1 MQSYVI
7 NPYIIGYIDP
17 IHKQVILEHVL
28 QFDQNWTFVLLNR
41 WNFRSVRSRNNSHAF
56 VTFVLFNL
64 FLLSSFTWNQT
75 NMKIWKQKYNICI
88 IICFIRRANKDK
100 NILFHQNWPFLDLL
114 CILGFSR
121 NDYRGVLNMLTT
133 NFSKRKNTSA
143 TPLPLWYMYK
153 CNVTANVDTYMSA
166 TPIKCF

>member
-1 MQSYVI
+1 MTWYEKC
-7 NPYIIGYIDP
+7 NCWDFGY
-17 IHKQVILEHVL
+17 
-28 QFDQNWTFVLLNR
+28 FDQNWTFVRLNR
-41 WNFRSVRSRNNSHAF
+41 WKLRSVRSRNNSHAF

-88 IICFIRRANKDK
+88 IICFIRRSNKDK

-121 NDYRGVLNMLTT
+121 NDHRFCKGDEYECNAYHFDACISATSQPMLTH
-133 NFSKRKNTSA
+133 
-143 TPLPLWYMYK
+143 
-153 CNVTANVDTYMSA
+153 
-166 TPIKCF
+166 I